1 MAQQY
6 RGFFY
11 FLSVLSLILTIGCG
25 GGSSKLEERTEDGQ
39 AKISQTISGT
49 SDSSGYAQATFD
61 IEPGTTAFSLTV
73 STNNNYRLSILSLLD
88 PSGRTVEN
96 SASLLR
102 KTGNDLV
109 ARSPVALNF
118 PLDPSFVG
126 PLSAGTYTIQ
136 FTIYRTG
143 TSPARNQPFILDLT
157 TKADSTDYQRDGYVD
172 VNIILSGAVASDVKN
187 KESLRVALGNVQSY
201 YRDWGINLNMKV
213 YERKDLPS
221 VISSPKDGINQYLY
235 QQISTDYPSG
245 INLVFAVDID
255 FLDDRFAD
263 SGFTPLP
270 AAPSNRSAAAFSV
283 RRLAGAD
290 GLFDDRRDVGDES
303 YSQIYD
309 DETLQ
314 MSTVIAHEI
323 GHSLGL
329 KNTVDLSGEKVID
342 SDTLPDTE
350 ACVDFDNC
358 RARTEVSE
366 NIMFPFSVRKRN
378 TWREFWART
387 NITAQQ
393 AIVMKQNIH
402 VTVK

>member
-6 RGFFY
+6 RGLFY
-11 FLSVLSLILTIGCG
+11 FLSVLSLLITTGCG
-25 GGSSKLEERTEDGQ
+25 GGGSKLQERTEDGQ
-39 AKISQTISGT
+39 AKISQTITGA
-49 SDSSGYAQATFD
+49 SDTTGSAQASFE
-61 IEPGTTAFSLTV
+61 IEPGTSAFSITI
-73 STNNNYRLSILSLLD
+73 STSVGYKISILSLLD
-88 PSGRTVEN
+88 PQGRIVEN
-96 SASLLR
+96 SSSLLR
-102 KTGNDLV
+102 KSGNDLV
-109 ARSPVALNF
+109 TRSPVALSFPADPNF
-118 PLDPSFVG
+118 TG
-126 PLSAGTYTIQ
+126 PLSAGSYTIQ
-136 FTIYRTG
+136 FTMYRSG
-143 TSPARNQPFILDLT
+143 TSPANNQPFIIDIT
-157 TKADSTDYQRDGYVD
+157 TKSDSIEYHRNGYVD
-172 VNIILSGAVASDVKN
+172 VNIILSGAVASDTKN
-187 KESLRVALGNVQSY
+187 KESIRVALGNVQSY
-201 YRDWGINLNMKV
+201 YQDWGINLNMKI

-221 VISSPKDGINQYLY
+221 ILTSPKDSNPDYIY
-235 QQISTDYPSG
+235 QQISNEYPTG
-245 INLVFAVDID
+245 INLVFAVDLD

-270 AAPSNRSAAAFSV
+270 ASPSNRSAAAFSV

-290 GLFDDRRDVGDES
+290 GLFDDRRDIGDES

-342 SDTLPDTE
+342 SDTLIDTE
-350 ACVDFDNC
+350 ACIDYDNC

-366 NIMFPFSVRKRN
+366 NIMFPFSIRKRN
-378 TWREFWART
+378 SWREFWART

-393 AIVMKQNIH
+393 AIVMKQNVQ